1 MTDTSTS
8 NIELRDFISQTIR
21 AILEAT
27 NDIQSLADERNRRIL
42 YGDVIEFDISLAAI
56 QSENGKKG
64 IGVLS
69 AVLNAGGIAEDNFS
83 TQSTSHVKFSYF
95 IHEKSNR

>member
-1 MTDTSTS
+1 M
-8 NIELRDFISQTIR
+8 ELRDFISQTIR
-21 AILEAT
+21 AILEAIDET
-27 NDIQSLADERNRRIL
+27 QPLANERNKRIL
-42 YGDVIEFDISLAAI
+42 YGNVIEFDISLAAI

-83 TQSTSHVKFSYF
+83 TQSTSHAKFSYS
-95 IHEKSNR
+95 IQEKSNR

>member
-1 MTDTSTS
+1 M
-8 NIELRDFISQTIR
+8 ELRDFISQTIR
-21 AILEAT
+21 AILEAIDET
-27 NDIQSLADERNRRIL
+27 QPLANERNKRIL
-42 YGDVIEFDISLAAI
+42 YGNVIEFDISLAAI

-83 TQSTSHVKFSYF
+83 TQSTSHVKFSYS
-95 IHEKSNR
+95 IQEKSNR